1 MSDLFTHGYAL
12 LIGVGTTADPRDS
25 LPVTVKDAQALKAVL
40 TDANFCA
47 YPNSRDRVRLLQNE
61 GASHSAILDGL
72 DWLKGCAEADPDATI
87 VIYYSGHGRVDPDSN
102 AYYLVQH
109 DCNEQ
114 AILQTALLAE
124 TLNEKL
130 RNIKAKRL
138 WVIIDSCYAEGMA
151 SAKNDRSADFLST
164 ALSPKGGIDALKQGE
179 GRAVFTSSR
188 KNQNSSVRE
197 DGLSLYTYNL
207 IEALKGAANR
217 PGDRLVTIFNV
228 MTHLG
233 KTVPQSARDLCHAEQ
248 IPFCHAA
255 TEDFPVAM
263 LRGGKGLPSQTQSPE
278 LPRMNRQ
285 SPMRSRV
292 PDSHYIEREEA
303 KRLLERFALALKES
317 EGQPLL
323 FNICGTGGVGKTTLL
338 GRLKDAHA
346 GKVDFLEICFTK
358 TPDIE
363 TPLKLMRKV
372 HEQAVERF
380 GGETIADSFKQKE
393 QQFESTLY
401 KLSDES
407 IDGETTSSEEAKKI
421 TSWFQRF
428 IWLRPRGLTSTSSK
442 ATSFNVSEV
451 GFSALAAIGEDAD
464 SLQES
469 IEQRVRNHPATKD
482 QPELQALMLQPVS
495 KLTQAFAETLMQFAQ
510 SRGRSLVL
518 ILDTYEK
525 AQSYLNQWLWQYLV
539 EDTALSC
546 APVRLVVVG
555 RRSLQADE
563 GWRKLNQDRKLLLEV
578 PLKKFSRKD
587 TEEYL
592 KQIGIENGG
601 MRAKIYKATQGLP
614 YYLDW
619 VRKQRKQGEEPDF
632 SQGNQAIADLL
643 LQGID
648 PRNRKVLY
656 VVACCRWF
664 DRAMIQ
670 YLLGSVELGLQQ
682 DADNAERYFEWLKDL
697 DFVEFTKGHYRLDD
711 VARDVFRQSYFHED
725 QTLFRKTHALLA
737 NYFQQQADEL
747 VTPEMFLPDQYEDEE
762 WRELMAEFL
771 YYNLFGKGKEG
782 LQKYIEQVFTAV
794 YLQVPD
800 VFMAPFA
807 FICAEI
813 SEENLHLL
821 PKATDKFFKDSGMAL
836 SLGWNFIYTGP
847 TDYKI
852 KFEGENTPSEQV
864 IEEFSKQIE
873 VSIQSLL
880 KSVGDLKDSLGK
892 CAGLIYKSLRCPSR
906 ERTDSLLQAKIQ
918 CEKLTHCHP
927 KLKHTLFSSLGG
939 LLESEKLYN
948 DSLDCYQ
955 KALELDQGNASTFVG
970 LGVALGH
977 LERYEEA
984 LESLLKAL
992 DLAPKS
998 VDAWVNRGGA
1008 LRTLERYEEAL
1019 ESFQKA
1025 LDLDTESVDAWV
1037 NRGNTL
1043 YNLERYEEA
1052 LESYQKAL
1060 DLAPE
1065 SVDAW
1070 VNRGAVF
1077 LDLERYEK
1085 ALESC
1090 QKALDLAP
1098 KSVDA
1103 WVNRGKTLNNL
1114 ERYEEALESFQK
1126 ALYLAPKS
1134 VDAWVNQ
1141 GASLY
1146 NLERYE
1152 EALESHQKARDLDPK
1167 SVKNWANQGSVLLHL
1182 ERYEEVLTT
1191 CDRAFKIDSK
1201 NHQALNTQA
1210 LALSL
1215 LNNFEKAITAIDE
1228 AINLEPKEVLHRAN
1242 RGIILARAGR
1252 YTEALA
1258 DCEQAIK
1265 QDPKHESGYYGKACC
1280 YALQGEIG
1288 QAIDNLQKAIDIA
1301 PRRSRNE
1308 AKHNPDFDSI
1318 RDDERFRAL
1327 M

>member
-1 MSDLFTHGYAL
+1 MGNRMDDCAHVETLLARAKNVLEKLEIKKAGYTVLNIPSDLEIELEAKHKE
-12 LIGVGTTADPRDS
+12 VADLAAR
-25 LPVTVKDAQALKAVL
+25 LAKAQLAKKESK
-40 TDANFCA
+40 
-47 YPNSRDRVRLLQNE
+47 P
-61 GASHSAILDGL
+61 SA
-72 DWLKGCAEADPDATI
+72 
-87 VIYYSGHGRVDPDSN
+87 
-102 AYYLVQH
+102 
-109 DCNEQ
+109 
-114 AILQTALLAE
+114 
-124 TLNEKL
+124 
-130 RNIKAKRL
+130 
-138 WVIIDSCYAEGMA
+138 
-151 SAKNDRSADFLST
+151 
-164 ALSPKGGIDALKQGE
+164 
-179 GRAVFTSSR
+179 
-188 KNQNSSVRE
+188 
-197 DGLSLYTYNL
+197 
-207 IEALKGAANR
+207 
-217 PGDRLVTIFNV
+217 
-228 MTHLG
+228 
-233 KTVPQSARDLCHAEQ
+233 QSE
-248 IPFCHAA
+248 
-255 TEDFPVAM
+255 
-263 LRGGKGLPSQTQSPE
+263 
-278 LPRMNRQ
+278 MNRQ

-292 PDSHYIEREEA
+292 PDSHYIERDEA

-346 GKVDFLEICFTK
+346 EVDFLEICFTK

-393 QQFESTLY
+393 QQFVSTLY
-401 KLSDES
+401 KLSDRS

-428 IWLRPRGLTSTSSK
+428 IWLRPIGLTSTSSK
-442 ATSFNVSEV
+442 ATSSNVSGV

-495 KLTQAFAETLMQFAQ
+495 KLTQAFAESLMQFAQ

-539 EDTALSC
+539 EDTALYS

-601 MRAKIYKATQGLP
+601 IRARIYNATQGLP

-619 VRKQRKQGEEPDF
+619 VRKQREQGEEPDF
-632 SQGNQAIADLL
+632 SKGNQAIADLL

-648 PRNRKVLY
+648 PRHRKVLY

-664 DRAMIQ
+664 DRAMIR
-670 YLLGSVELGLQQ
+670 YLLGSVDLDLQQ
-682 DADNAERYFEWLKDL
+682 DADNAEGYFEWLKDL

-711 VARDVFRQSYFHED
+711 VARDVFRQSYFQED
-725 QTLFRKTHALLA
+725 QTQFRKTHALLA
-737 NYFQQQADEL
+737 NYFQKQADQL
-747 VTPEMFLPDQYEDEE
+747 VTPEMFLPEQYEDEG

-807 FICAEI
+807 FIRAEM
-813 SEENLHLL
+813 SEENLNLL
-821 PKATDKFFKDSGMAL
+821 PKATGKFFEDSGIVISFGGIL
-836 SLGWNFIYTGP
+836 IYTDP
-847 TDYKI
+847 TNYKI
-852 KFEGENTPSEQV
+852 KFEGENTPSEQA
-864 IEEFSKQIE
+864 IEELAKQIKL
-873 VSIQSLL
+873 SIQSLL
-880 KSVGDLKDSLGK
+880 GYVGDLKDSLGK
-892 CAGLIYKSLRCPSR
+892 CAGLIYKSLRCNTFR

-927 KLKHTLFSSLGG
+927 KLKHTLFSIICD
-939 LLESEKLYN
+939 LLVSAERYKEA
-948 DSLDCYQ
+948 LDCYQ
-955 KALELDQGNASTFVG
+955 KAVELDQGNASTFVG
-970 LGVALGH
+970 QGVALDH

-984 LESLLKAL
+984 LESCQKAIDLDPEYVNAWVNRGKALLHLKRYEEALESVLKAL

-998 VDAWVNRGGA
+998 VDAWVHQGAA

-1043 YNLERYEEA
+1043 FNLERYEEA

-1060 DLAPE
+1060 YLAPE

-1070 VNRGAVF
+1070 VNRGAV
-1077 LDLERYEK
+1077 LLNLERYEE
-1085 ALESC
+1085 AMESL
-1090 QKALDLAP
+1090 QKALYLAP
-1098 KSVDA
+1098 KSFEA
-1103 WVNRGKTLNNL
+1103 LLNRGKTLNNL
-1114 ERYEEALESFQK
+1114 ERYEEARESFQK
-1126 ALYLAPKS
+1126 ALDLAPKS

-1152 EALESHQKARDLDPK
+1152 EALESYQKALDLDPK
-1167 SVKNWANQGSVLLHL
+1167 SVKDWVNRGAALLHL
-1182 ERYEEVLTT
+1182 KRYEEVLTT
-1191 CDRAFKIDSK
+1191 CERVFMIDSK

-1258 DCEQAIK
+1258 DCEEAIK
-1265 QDPKHESGYYGKACC
+1265 QNPKHESGYYGKACC
-1280 YALQGEIG
+1280 YALQGDIG

-1301 PRRSRNE
+1301 PRRSRSE

>member
-1 MSDLFTHGYAL
+1 MDDCAALEETLAIAQTVLADLEKKAAGY
-12 LIGVGTTADPRDS
+12 TS
-25 LPVTVKDAQALKAVL
+25 LTRPSNLNIELKDKRQEVDNLKA
-40 TDANFCA
+40 
-47 YPNSRDRVRLLQNE
+47 RL
-61 GASHSAILDGL
+61 
-72 DWLKGCAEADPDATI
+72 EAA
-87 VIYYSGHGRVDPDSN
+87 
-102 AYYLVQH
+102 Q
-109 DCNEQ
+109 
-114 AILQTALLAE
+114 LAKKE
-124 TLNEKL
+124 T
-130 RNIKAKRL
+130 
-138 WVIIDSCYAEGMA
+138 
-151 SAKNDRSADFLST
+151 
-164 ALSPKGGIDALKQGE
+164 Q
-179 GRAVFTSSR
+179 
-188 KNQNSSVRE
+188 
-197 DGLSLYTYNL
+197 
-207 IEALKGAANR
+207 
-217 PGDRLVTIFNV
+217 
-228 MTHLG
+228 
-233 KTVPQSARDLCHAEQ
+233 QSA
-248 IPFCHAA
+248 
-255 TEDFPVAM
+255 
-263 LRGGKGLPSQTQSPE
+263 QSE
-278 LPRMNRQ
+278 MNRQ

-380 GGETIADSFKQKE
+380 GRETIADSFKQKK

-401 KLSDES
+401 KLSHQS
-407 IDGETTSSEEAKKI
+407 IDGETISSEEARKI
-421 TSWFQRF
+421 TSWFERF
-428 IWLRPRGLTSTSSK
+428 IWLNLIGLTSTSSK
-442 ATSFNVSEV
+442 PTSFNVSGV

-482 QPELQALMLQPVS
+482 QPELLALMLQPVS
-495 KLTQAFAETLMQFAQ
+495 KLTQAFAESLMQIAQ

-555 RRSLQADE
+555 RRSLEADE
-563 GWRKLNQDRKLLLEV
+563 GWRKLNQDRKLLFEV
-578 PLKKFSRKD
+578 PLENFSIKD
-587 TEEYL
+587 THEYL

-601 MRAKIYKATQGLP
+601 IRAKIYKATQGLP

-619 VRKQRKQGEEPDF
+619 VRKQREQGKKPDF
-632 SQGNQAIADLL
+632 SQGNQAIAELL
-643 LQGID
+643 LQGIE

-656 VVACCRWF
+656 VVACCLWF
-664 DRAMIQ
+664 DRAMIR

-682 DADNAERYFEWLKDL
+682 DADNAEGYFEWLKDL

-711 VARDVFRQSYFHED
+711 VARDVFRQSYFQED

-737 NYFQQQADEL
+737 NYFQQQADKL
-747 VTPEMFLPDQYEDEE
+747 VTPEMFLPDQYEDED

-794 YLQVPD
+794 YLKEPD

-813 SEENLHLL
+813 SEENQNLL
-821 PKATDKFFKDSGMAL
+821 PKATDKFFKDSGRAL
-836 SLGWNFIYTGP
+836 SFGWKFLHIHP
-847 TDYKI
+847 KKYKI
-852 KFEGENTPSEQV
+852 KFKGENTPSEQA

-880 KSVGDLKDSLGK
+880 GYVGDLKDSLGK
-892 CAGLIYKSLRCPSR
+892 CAGLIYKSLRCNTFR
-906 ERTDSLLQAKIQ
+906 EITDSLLQGKSQ
-918 CEKLTHCHP
+918 CEKLTHCDP
-927 KLKHTLFSSLGG
+927 KLKHTLFSMLGD
-939 LLESEKLYN
+939 LLESAERYK
-948 DSLDCYQ
+948 DALDCYQ

-970 LGVALGH
+970 QGVALG
-977 LERYEEA
+977 
-984 LESLLKAL
+984 
-992 DLAPKS
+992 
-998 VDAWVNRGGA
+998 N
-1008 LRTLERYEEAL
+1008 LERYEEAL
-1019 ESFQKA
+1019 ESFEKA
-1025 LDLDTESVDAWV
+1025 IDLDPESVDAWANRGAVQGNLERYEEGLESCEKALHLDPKSVYAWV

-1043 YNLERYEEA
+1043 NNLERYEEA

-1060 DLAPE
+1060 DLAP
-1065 SVDAW
+1065 
-1070 VNRGAVF
+1070 
-1077 LDLERYEK
+1077 
-1085 ALESC
+1085 
-1090 QKALDLAP
+1090 

-1103 WVNRGKTLNNL
+1103 WVKRGNMLRKL
-1114 ERYEEALESFQK
+1114 ERYEEALESYQK
-1126 ALYLAPKS
+1126 VIDLAPKS

-1141 GASLY
+1141 GI
-1146 NLERYE
+1146 
-1152 EALESHQKARDLDPK
+1152 ALLD
-1167 SVKNWANQGSVLLHL
+1167 L
-1182 ERYEEVLTT
+1182 ERYEEVFTA

-1201 NHQALNTQA
+1201 NLQALNTQA

-1215 LNNFEKAITAIDE
+1215 LKNFEKAITAIDE
-1228 AINLEPKEVLHRAN
+1228 AISLNPQEVILRAN

-1258 DCEQAIK
+1258 ECEQAIE
-1265 QDPKHESGYYGKACC
+1265 QNPKHESGYYGKACC
-1280 YALQGEIG
+1280 YALQGEIE

-1301 PRRSRNE
+1301 PRFSRNQ